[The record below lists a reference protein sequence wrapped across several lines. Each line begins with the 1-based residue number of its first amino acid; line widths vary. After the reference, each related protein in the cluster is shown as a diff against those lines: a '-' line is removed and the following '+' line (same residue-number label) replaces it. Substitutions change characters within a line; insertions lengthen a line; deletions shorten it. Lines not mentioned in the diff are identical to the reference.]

1 MKCDFMFGIWRQKSP
16 MLGSM
21 WMVKYRGNQGAK
33 RWPWCGRYASA
44 RTKKALIHIA
54 LPFASFAHHWIS
66 LNFRFVTDLLQGFH
80 IFPRFGADWC
90 FVFSWVGWGKRSH
103 VSERNLSTCLPRAK
117 SSGIK
122 TRAVSTVV
130 KTGFRKDPGTLHM
143 IFHGLNEL
151 PGQFL
156 LGIVTPTRPV
166 TPQQTG
172 FFSPWV
178 LLLECRRSWST
189 RTRKEVNLPCCT
201 MGGKLNYL
209 FLCDTLAVSISVQ
222 YRTFISHMGFA
233 GSPFHV
239 VRLHNMCWISME
251 KLKMNMRYLYP
262 EWKTSIIAAVSLV
275 LRHFV
280 SFKILSAA
288 GKLRDNL
295 EIPLGDGTQS
305 ASSNF
310 AGWSSCSSDM
320 LKDIFPTFPKSDF
333 QVEETES
340 DRIRGIH
347 EFWDTSWDI
356 MRSHGIC
363 PGSRGSSGPLAEAS
377 LQVWFWVMARVF
389 PPKRSMKN

>member
-1 MKCDFMFGIWRQKSP
+1 MKCDFMFGIWCQKSP

-178 LLLECRRSWST
+178 LLLEVPKKLVYKNKKGGQFTMLYHGWQT
-189 RTRKEVNLPCCT
+189 ELP
-201 MGGKLNYL
+201 
-209 FLCDTLAVSISVQ
+209 VSVWYPCSQHQCSVQ
-222 YRTFISHMGFA
+222 D
-233 GSPFHV
+233 
-239 VRLHNMCWISME
+239 LH
-251 KLKMNMRYLYP
+251 KP
-262 EWKTSIIAAVSLV
+262 
-275 LRHFV
+275 
-280 SFKILSAA
+280 
-288 GKLRDNL
+288 
-295 EIPLGDGTQS
+295 
-305 ASSNF
+305 
-310 AGWSSCSSDM
+310 
-320 LKDIFPTFPKSDF
+320 
-333 QVEETES
+333 
-340 DRIRGIH
+340 
-347 EFWDTSWDI
+347 
-356 MRSHGIC
+356 HGIRRI
-363 PGSRGSSGPLAEAS
+363 PFSRCTIT
-377 LQVWFWVMARVF
+377 
-389 PPKRSMKN
+389 